1 MYDLKL
7 LIWSGSDHLIGR
19 GGGGGGGV
27 EDIQGWENS
36 IVHFALYAIKKT
48 YIYILVC

>member
-7 LIWSGSDHLIGR
+7 LIWSGSDHLIGGV
-19 GGGGGGGV
+19 GGGGGIQ
-27 EDIQGWENS
+27 DIQDFENS

>member
-1 MYDLKL
+1 MFVYDLKL
-7 LIWSGSDHLIGR
+7 LIWSGSDHLIG
-19 GGGGGGGV
+19 GGGIQ
-27 EDIQGWENS
+27 DIQDWENS